1 MSRAI
6 IFLFLEAR
14 EIVPIDDSKN
24 VYSIKSNL
32 TYLSGSF
39 TMKATI
45 RREEMEGFIK
55 FFGTGGARFVASRQL
70 RATGGLWLKYKE
82 TNLYI
87 DPGPGAIV
95 KIRESQERFEPA
107 DLDGI
112 VLTHKHMDHSN
123 DVNIL
128 IESMA
133 EGGFK
138 KRGTLFA
145 PEDAIGEDP
154 VVHRFVRNYLDDIVL
169 LKEKGRYSIKD
180 ISFNTPVRHRH
191 PVETYGL
198 IFHLNVTIGLI
209 ADTRFFDKLPDYYP
223 VDYLII
229 NVLRSQ
235 PIENHEIIEHLA
247 VDDARTIIARVKPKA
262 AILTHFGFKMIQ
274 EGPDVIAERLS
285 DETGVNVIAAQDGMK
300 WEF

>member
-1 MSRAI
+1 
-6 IFLFLEAR
+6 
-14 EIVPIDDSKN
+14 
-24 VYSIKSNL
+24 
-32 TYLSGSF
+32 
-39 TMKATI
+39 
-45 RREEMEGFIK
+45 MEGFIK

-70 RATGGLWLKYKE
+70 RATGGLWLKCKE

-95 KIRESQERFEPA
+95 KIRESQDRFEPA

-123 DVNIL
+123 DVNVL

-138 KRGTLFA
+138 KRGILFA
-145 PEDAIGEDP
+145 PQDAIGEDP

-169 LKEKGRYSIKD
+169 LKEEGQYSIKD

-198 IFHLNVTIGLI
+198 IFNLNVTIGLI
-209 ADTRFFDKLPDYYP
+209 ADTRFFDELPDYYY

-247 VDDARTIIARVKPKA
+247 VGDAKNIIARVKPKA

-274 EGPDVIAERLS
+274 DGPDAIAERLS
-285 DETGVNVIAAQDGMK
+285 DETGVKVIAAQDGMK

>member
-1 MSRAI
+1 
-6 IFLFLEAR
+6 
-14 EIVPIDDSKN
+14 
-24 VYSIKSNL
+24 
-32 TYLSGSF
+32 
-39 TMKATI
+39 
-45 RREEMEGFIK
+45 MEGFIK
-55 FFGTGGARFVASRQL
+55 FFGTGGARFVASKQL
-70 RATGGLWLKYKE
+70 RATGGLWLNYKD

-87 DPGPGAIV
+87 DPGPGAMV
-95 KIRESQERFEPA
+95 RIRGSQETFEPSG
-107 DLDGI
+107 LDGI
-112 VLTHKHMDHSN
+112 ILTHKHMDHSN

-133 EGGFK
+133 EGGFR
-138 KRGTLFA
+138 KRGILFT
-145 PEDAIGEDP
+145 PGDAIGEDP
-154 VVHRFVRNYLDDIVL
+154 VVFRFVRNYLDDVVFL
-169 LKEKGRYSIKD
+169 REEARYSLKD
-180 ISFNTPVRHRH
+180 VSFSTPIRHRH

-209 ADTRFFDKLPDYYP
+209 ADTRFFDELPDYYQ

-247 VDDARTIIARVKPKA
+247 VGDVKTIVNRVKPRT

-274 EGPDVIAERLS
+274 EGPDEIARHLS
-285 DETGVNVIAAQDGMK
+285 DETGVDVIAAQDGMK

>member
-1 MSRAI
+1 
-6 IFLFLEAR
+6 
-14 EIVPIDDSKN
+14 
-24 VYSIKSNL
+24 
-32 TYLSGSF
+32 
-39 TMKATI
+39 
-45 RREEMEGFIK
+45 MEGFIK

-70 RATGGLWLKYKE
+70 RATGGLWFNYKG

-95 KIRESQERFEPA
+95 KIRESQEDFEPA
-107 DLDGI
+107 RLDGVI
-112 VLTHKHMDHSN
+112 LTHKHMDHSN

-128 IESMA
+128 IESIA

-145 PEDAIGEDP
+145 PQDAIGEDP
-154 VVHRFVRNYLDDIVL
+154 VVFRFVRNYLDDIVVM
-169 LKEKGRYSIKD
+169 KEEGRYTIRD
-180 ISFNTPVRHRH
+180 VSFSTPVRHRH

-198 IFHLNVTIGLI
+198 VFDVGCTIGLI
-209 ADTRFFDKLPDYYP
+209 ADTRFFEELPDYYR
-223 VDYLII
+223 VDYLIL

-247 VDDARTIIARVKPKA
+247 VGDARAIIAHVKPKA

-274 EGPDVIAERLS
+274 EGPDVTAKRLS
-285 DETGVNVIAAQDGMK
+285 DETGVKVIAAYDGMK

>member
-1 MSRAI
+1 
-6 IFLFLEAR
+6 
-14 EIVPIDDSKN
+14 
-24 VYSIKSNL
+24 
-32 TYLSGSF
+32 
-39 TMKATI
+39 
-45 RREEMEGFIK
+45 MEGFIK

-95 KIRESQERFEPA
+95 RIRGSQEHFEPA
-107 DLDGI
+107 DLAGI
-112 VLTHKHMDHSN
+112 ILTHKHMDHSN

-138 KRGTLFA
+138 KRGTLFV
-145 PEDAIGEDP
+145 PQDAVGEDP
-154 VVHRFVRNYLDDIVL
+154 VVFRFVRNYLDDVVL
-169 LKEKGRYSIKD
+169 LKEKERYSIKD
-180 ISFNTPVRHRH
+180 ISFSTPIRHQH

-198 IFHLNVTIGLI
+198 IFHLNTTIGLI
-209 ADTRFFDKLPDYYP
+209 SDTRFFNELPDYYP

-247 VDDARTIIARVKPKA
+247 AGNARTIIARVKPKT

-274 EGPDVIAERLS
+274 EGPDLIADRLS

>member
-1 MSRAI
+1 M
-6 IFLFLEAR
+6 E
-14 EIVPIDDSKN
+14 
-24 VYSIKSNL
+24 
-32 TYLSGSF
+32 
-39 TMKATI
+39 MK
-45 RREEMEGFIK
+45 GFIK

-70 RATGGLWLKYKE
+70 RATGGLWLNYKE

-112 VLTHKHMDHSN
+112 ILTHKHMDHSN

-145 PEDAIGEDP
+145 PQDAIGDEP
-154 VVHRFVRNYLDDIVL
+154 VVFRFVRNYLDAVVL
-169 LKEKGRYSIKD
+169 LKERGRYSIKD
-180 ISFNTPVRHRH
+180 ISFSTPVRHHH

-198 IFHLNVTIGLI
+198 LFHLNVTIGLI
-209 ADTRFFDKLPDYYP
+209 ADTRFFDELPDYYK

-247 VDDARTIIARVKPKA
+247 VNDVRTIVTRVKPKA

-285 DETGVNVIAAQDGMK
+285 DETGVNVIAARDGMK

>member
-1 MSRAI
+1 
-6 IFLFLEAR
+6 
-14 EIVPIDDSKN
+14 
-24 VYSIKSNL
+24 
-32 TYLSGSF
+32 
-39 TMKATI
+39 MK
-45 RREEMEGFIK
+45 GFIK

-138 KRGTLFA
+138 KRGTLFV
-145 PEDAIGEDP
+145 PQDAVGEDP
-154 VVHRFVRNYLDDIVL
+154 VVHMFVRNYLDGIVS
-169 LKEKGRYSIKD
+169 LKEKGQYSIKD
-180 ISFNTPVRHRH
+180 ISFSVPVRHRH

-198 IFHLNVTIGLI
+198 IFHLNMTIGLI
-209 ADTRFFDKLPDYYP
+209 ADTRFFDELPDYYQ
-223 VDYLII
+223 VDYLIL

-247 VDDARTIIARVKPKA
+247 VGDAKMIINHVKPKA
-262 AILTHFGFKMIQ
+262 AILTHFGYKMIQ
-274 EGPDVIAERLS
+274 EGPDAIAERLS
-285 DETGVNVIAAQDGMK
+285 DETGVKVIAARDGMK

>member
-1 MSRAI
+1 
-6 IFLFLEAR
+6 
-14 EIVPIDDSKN
+14 
-24 VYSIKSNL
+24 
-32 TYLSGSF
+32 
-39 TMKATI
+39 
-45 RREEMEGFIK
+45 MEGFIK

-95 KIRESQERFEPA
+95 KIRESQECFEPA
-107 DLDGI
+107 DLSGI
-112 VLTHKHMDHSN
+112 ILTHKHMDHSN

-145 PEDAIGEDP
+145 PQDAIGDEP
-154 VVHRFVRNYLDDIVL
+154 VVFQFVRNYLDDIVL

-180 ISFNTPVRHRH
+180 ISFNTPIRHRH

-198 IFHLNVTIGLI
+198 IFHLNTTIGLI
-209 ADTRFFDKLPDYYP
+209 ADTRFFDELPDYYP

-247 VDDARTIIARVKPKA
+247 VDDVRKIVTRVRPKT

-274 EGPDVIAERLS
+274 EGPDLIAKRLS
-285 DETGVNVIAAQDGMK
+285 DETGINVIAAQDGMK

>member
-1 MSRAI
+1 
-6 IFLFLEAR
+6 
-14 EIVPIDDSKN
+14 
-24 VYSIKSNL
+24 
-32 TYLSGSF
+32 
-39 TMKATI
+39 
-45 RREEMEGFIK
+45 MEGFIK
-55 FFGTGGARFVASRQL
+55 FFGTGGARFVASKQL
-70 RATGGLWLKYKE
+70 RATGGLWLNYKA

-107 DLDGI
+107 DLNGI
-112 VLTHKHMDHSN
+112 ILTHKHMDHSN

-145 PEDAIGEDP
+145 PQDALSEEP
-154 VVHRFVRNYLDDIVL
+154 VVFQFVRNYLDDIVV

-180 ISFNTPVRHRH
+180 ISFGTPVRHRH

-198 IFHLNVTIGLI
+198 LFHLNMTIGLI

-247 VDDARTIIARVKPKA
+247 VDDVRTIVTRVRPKA

-274 EGPDVIAERLS
+274 EVPDEIAERLS
-285 DETGVNVIAAQDGMK
+285 DETGVNVVAARDGMK

>member
-1 MSRAI
+1 
-6 IFLFLEAR
+6 
-14 EIVPIDDSKN
+14 
-24 VYSIKSNL
+24 
-32 TYLSGSF
+32 
-39 TMKATI
+39 
-45 RREEMEGFIK
+45 MEGFIK

-87 DPGPGAIV
+87 DPGPGTIV

-112 VLTHKHMDHSN
+112 ILTHKHMDHSN

-138 KRGTLFA
+138 RRGTLFA
-145 PEDAIGEDP
+145 PQDAVGEEP
-154 VVHRFVRNYLDDIVL
+154 VIFRFVRNYLDGIVS

-180 ISFNTPVRHRH
+180 VSFSTPIQHRH

-198 IFHLNVTIGLI
+198 IFHLNMTIGLI
-209 ADTRFFDKLPDYYP
+209 ADTRFFNELPDYYQ
-223 VDYLII
+223 VDYLIL

-247 VDDARTIIARVKPKA
+247 VDDARAIIDRVKPKA

>member
-1 MSRAI
+1 
-6 IFLFLEAR
+6 
-14 EIVPIDDSKN
+14 
-24 VYSIKSNL
+24 
-32 TYLSGSF
+32 
-39 TMKATI
+39 
-45 RREEMEGFIK
+45 ME
-55 FFGTGGARFVASRQL
+55 GARFVASRQL
-70 RATGGLWLKYKE
+70 RATGGLWLHYKE

-138 KRGTLFA
+138 KRGTLFV
-145 PEDAIGEDP
+145 PQDAIGEDP
-154 VVHRFVRNYLDDIVL
+154 VVLRFVRNYLDDVVL
-169 LKEKGRYSIKD
+169 LKEKGRYLIRD
-180 ISFNTPVRHRH
+180 ISFSAPVRHHH

-198 IFHLNVTIGLI
+198 LFHLNVTIGLI
-209 ADTRFFDKLPDYYP
+209 ADTRFFDELPDYYR

-235 PIENHEIIEHLA
+235 HIENHEIIEHLA
-247 VDDARTIIARVKPKA
+247 VDDVRKIVTCVRPKA

-274 EGPDVIAERLS
+274 EGPDMIAERLS
-285 DETGVNVIAAQDGMK
+285 DETGINVIAAQDGMK
-300 WEF
+300 WQF

>member
-1 MSRAI
+1 
-6 IFLFLEAR
+6 
-14 EIVPIDDSKN
+14 
-24 VYSIKSNL
+24 
-32 TYLSGSF
+32 
-39 TMKATI
+39 
-45 RREEMEGFIK
+45 MEGFIK

-95 KIRESQERFEPA
+95 RIRESREGFEPS
-107 DLDGI
+107 DLEGV

-145 PEDAIGEDP
+145 PQDTIGEDP
-154 VVHRFVRNYLDDIVL
+154 VVHRFVRNYLNDIVL
-169 LKEKGRYSIKD
+169 LKEEGRYSIKD
-180 ISFNTPVRHRH
+180 ISFSTPVRHRH

-198 IFHLNVTIGLI
+198 IFRLNVTIGLI
-209 ADTRFFDKLPDYYP
+209 ADTRFFDELSDYYQ
-223 VDYLII
+223 VDYLIL

-247 VDDARTIIARVKPKA
+247 VGDAKTIITRVKPKA
-262 AILTHFGFKMIQ
+262 AILTHFGYKMIQ
-274 EGPDVIAERLS
+274 EGPDMIAERLS
-285 DETGVNVIAAQDGMK
+285 EETGVKVMAAQDGMK

>member
-1 MSRAI
+1 
-6 IFLFLEAR
+6 
-14 EIVPIDDSKN
+14 
-24 VYSIKSNL
+24 
-32 TYLSGSF
+32 
-39 TMKATI
+39 
-45 RREEMEGFIK
+45 MEGFIK

-70 RATGGLWLKYKE
+70 RATGGLWLHYKE

-95 KIRESQERFEPA
+95 KIRESQERFETA

-138 KRGTLFA
+138 KRGTLFV
-145 PEDAIGEDP
+145 PQDAIGEDP
-154 VVHRFVRNYLDDIVL
+154 VVFRFVRNYLDDVVL
-169 LKEKGRYSIKD
+169 LKEKGRYLIRD
-180 ISFNTPVRHRH
+180 ISFSAPVRHHH

-198 IFHLNVTIGLI
+198 LFHLNVTIGLI
-209 ADTRFFDKLPDYYP
+209 ADTRFFDELPDYYR

-235 PIENHEIIEHLA
+235 PIENHEIVEHLA
-247 VDDARTIIARVKPKA
+247 VDDVRKIVTRVRPKA

>member
-1 MSRAI
+1 
-6 IFLFLEAR
+6 
-14 EIVPIDDSKN
+14 
-24 VYSIKSNL
+24 
-32 TYLSGSF
+32 
-39 TMKATI
+39 MKATI

-55 FFGTGGARFVASRQL
+55 FFGTGGARFVASKQL
-70 RATGGLWLKYKE
+70 RATGGLWLNYKE
-82 TNLYI
+82 TDLYI

-95 KIRESQERFEPA
+95 KIREPQERFEPA
-107 DLDGI
+107 DLAGI
-112 VLTHKHMDHSN
+112 ILTHKHMDHSN

-145 PEDAIGEDP
+145 PQDAVGDEP
-154 VVHRFVRNYLDDIVL
+154 VVFRFVRNYLDDIVL

-180 ISFNTPVRHRH
+180 ISFSTPVRHRH

-198 IFHLNVTIGLI
+198 IFHLNTTIGLI
-209 ADTRFFDKLPDYYP
+209 ADTRFFDELPDYYR

-247 VDDARTIIARVKPKA
+247 VDDVRTIVTRVRPKA

-274 EGPDVIAERLS
+274 EGPDLIAARLS
-285 DETGVNVIAAQDGMK
+285 DETGIKVIAAQDGMK

>member
-1 MSRAI
+1 
-6 IFLFLEAR
+6 
-14 EIVPIDDSKN
+14 
-24 VYSIKSNL
+24 
-32 TYLSGSF
+32 
-39 TMKATI
+39 MKATI
-45 RREEMEGFIK
+45 RRVEMEGFIK

-95 KIRESQERFEPA
+95 KIRESQERFEPS
-107 DLDGI
+107 DLAGI
-112 VLTHKHMDHSN
+112 ILTHKHMDHSN

-145 PEDAIGEDP
+145 PEDAVGEDP

-169 LKEKGRYSIKD
+169 FKEKGRYSIKD
-180 ISFNTPVRHRH
+180 IFFSTPVRHRH
-191 PVETYGL
+191 PVETFGL
-198 IFHLNVTIGLI
+198 VFHLNVTIGLI
-209 ADTRFFDKLPDYYP
+209 ADTRFFDKLPDYYK

-247 VDDARTIIARVKPKA
+247 VNDVRAIVNRVRPKT

-274 EGPDVIAERLS
+274 EGPDQIARRLS
-285 DETGVNVIAAQDGMK
+285 DETDVNVVAAQDGMK

>member
-1 MSRAI
+1 
-6 IFLFLEAR
+6 
-14 EIVPIDDSKN
+14 
-24 VYSIKSNL
+24 
-32 TYLSGSF
+32 
-39 TMKATI
+39 
-45 RREEMEGFIK
+45 MEGFIK

-70 RATGGLWLKYKE
+70 RATGGLWLHYKE

-138 KRGTLFA
+138 KRGTLFV
-145 PEDAIGEDP
+145 P
-154 VVHRFVRNYLDDIVL
+154 VVLRFVRNYLDDVVL
-169 LKEKGRYSIKD
+169 LKEKGRYLIRD
-180 ISFNTPVRHRH
+180 ISFSAPVRHHH

-198 IFHLNVTIGLI
+198 LFHLNVTIGLI
-209 ADTRFFDKLPDYYP
+209 ADTRFFDELPDYYR

-235 PIENHEIIEHLA
+235 HIENHEIIEHLA
-247 VDDARTIIARVKPKA
+247 VDDVRKIVTCVRPKA

-274 EGPDVIAERLS
+274 EGPDMIAERLS
-285 DETGVNVIAAQDGMK
+285 DETGINVIAAQDGMK
-300 WEF
+300 WQF